1 MIVPVQVTKLMIAVT
16 LAHTGKKLEVKEAK
30 NVKEQDDQDQG
41 LKKELGGTEE
51 VQASALTLAM
61 AQKQKSIVDVETNLG
76 NNIQLYCGRMMEFN
90 C

>member
-51 VQASALTLAM
+51 VQA
-61 AQKQKSIVDVETNLG
+61 
-76 NNIQLYCGRMMEFN
+76 
-90 C
+90 